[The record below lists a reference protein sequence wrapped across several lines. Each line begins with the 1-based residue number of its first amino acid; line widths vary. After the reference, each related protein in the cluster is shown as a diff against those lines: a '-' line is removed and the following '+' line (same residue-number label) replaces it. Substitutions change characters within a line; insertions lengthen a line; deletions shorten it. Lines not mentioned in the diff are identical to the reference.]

1 MSFIENKYKDIFH
14 HMYYG
19 TVRKQGIFLDGELL
33 YKGYKNIQ
41 LNCYLKS
48 SCRNVEN
55 KFKTDRPAHL

>member
-1 MSFIENKYKDIFH
+1 
-14 HMYYG
+14 MYYG

-55 KFKTDRPAHL
+55 KFKTDRPTCIYISDRLNTV